1 VGVLESVQQHKLRR
15 RRRRRRRRRSL
26 LWKDERS
33 PFSNLH

>member
-1 VGVLESVQQHKLRR
+1 VGVLESVQQHKLR